1 MGTFPAQ
8 IGVSDGNGGAT
19 QWVDA
24 LVDTGATFTVLP
36 DSVLR
41 GQVGVHPE
49 EAMEFTLAD
58 GRKAQFGVGEA
69 RLSVEGREAT
79 SRVVF
84 GEEDQ
89 YLVGATTLQVLGLI
103 PDTANHKLIPAPRLP
118 I

>member
-1 MGTFPAQ
+1 MGTFAAH
-8 IGVSDGNGGAT
+8 IGVSDGNGGAKR
-19 QWVDA
+19 WVDA

-41 GQVGVHPE
+41 EQVGVHPE
-49 EAMEFTLAD
+49 ETMEFTLAD

-103 PDTANHKLIPAPRLP
+103 PDTTNHKLIPAPRLP

>member
-1 MGTFPAQ
+1 MGTFAAH

-41 GQVGVHPE
+41 ERIGVQPE
-49 EAMEFTLAD
+49 QCMEFTLAD
-58 GRKAQFGVGEA
+58 GRKTQFPVGEA
-69 RLSVEGREAT
+69 RLSIEGREAT
-79 SRVVF
+79 NRVVF

-89 YLVGATTLQVLGLI
+89 YLIGATTLQVLGLI
-103 PDTANHKLIPAPRLP
+103 PDTTNHKLIPAPKLP

>member
-1 MGTFPAQ
+1 MGTFAAH

-41 GQVGVHPE
+41 ERIGVQPE
-49 EAMEFTLAD
+49 QCMEFTLAD
-58 GRKAQFGVGEA
+58 GRKTQFPVGEA
-69 RLSVEGREAT
+69 RLSIKGREAT
-79 SRVVF
+79 NRVVF

-89 YLVGATTLQVLGLI
+89 YLIGATTLQVLGLI
-103 PDTANHKLIPAPRLP
+103 PDTTNHKLIPAPKLP